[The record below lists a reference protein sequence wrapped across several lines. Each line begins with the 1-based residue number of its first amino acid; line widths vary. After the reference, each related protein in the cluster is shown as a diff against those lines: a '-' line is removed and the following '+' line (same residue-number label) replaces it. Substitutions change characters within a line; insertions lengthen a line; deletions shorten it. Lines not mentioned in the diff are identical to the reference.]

1 MDLRTEARASESWS
15 VRVGAEA
22 PQLAHL
28 VHRAAHIAA
37 AAVVAGDG
45 EVVVQGRPLGA
56 RRDCAWAVSVALAP
70 MWIDVIPSDVD
81 CTVVL
86 SGTTFRTTGQQMQAV
101 AADADRAR
109 WSPKVEVFVRA
120 S

>member
-1 MDLRTEARASESWS
+1 MDLRTEARAAESWS
-15 VRVGAEA
+15 VRIGAEA

-28 VHRAAHIAA
+28 VHREAHIAA
-37 AAVVAGDG
+37 AAVVAADG

-70 MWIDVIPSDVD
+70 MWTDVIPSDVD

-86 SGTTFRTTGQQMQAV
+86 SGTTFRTTGKQMQAV
-101 AADADRAR
+101 AAGADRAR
-109 WSPKVEVFVRA
+109 WSPTVEVLVRA